1 MSVLEPELYL
11 QPASPEHPS
20 GPDLQYD
27 ADFIALETA
36 AQGKPEQQYG
46 DTIIPAE
53 PPEWKEMKQLAL
65 GLLSRSKDLRV
76 ACHLARAMVELDG
89 LAAFG
94 ECLTLIRGYV
104 GQYWDTV
111 HPQLDPD
118 DDNDPTERV
127 NVVSSLSD
135 RLTTVAQVM
144 RAPLVRSNILGVFS
158 MHDVQQARGE
168 APTVGGDPPPDIAA
182 IEAAF
187 LDCDLDHLKATCQAA
202 AQAYDDVVAIDSTI
216 TDLVGA
222 ANAASLEQLSA
233 ALKTI
238 RDYLQGQLNR
248 REGVEAA
255 GGEAGLEATAEG
267 GPSAGAA
274 AGGGP
279 PAVAGQIASRED
291 VIRTIDK
298 ICEYYDRQEPSSPV
312 PLLLRRAKRL
322 VTKSFMDILEDLT
335 PDGVSQARQIG
346 GVDSDGGNE

>member
-65 GLLSRSKDLRV
+65 GLLARSKDLRV
-76 ACHLARAMVELDG
+76 ACHLARATVEMDG
-89 LAAFG
+89 LAGFG

-104 GQYWDTV
+104 SQYWDTV

-144 RAPLVRSNILGVFS
+144 RAPLVHSNVLGIFS

-168 APTVGGDPPPDIAA
+168 APTIGDDPPPDIAA

-187 LDCDLDHLKATCQAA
+187 LDCNLDELRATCAAA
-202 AQAYDDVVAIDSTI
+202 AQGYDDVMGIDATI
-216 TDLVGA
+216 TDQVGA
-222 ANAASLEQLSA
+222 ANAASLEQLSD

-248 REGVEAA
+248 REGTD
-255 GGEAGLEATAEG
+255 GEGAEG
-267 GPSAGAA
+267 EEQPLSEGGAPAA
-274 AGGGP
+274 AGGP

-291 VIRTIDK
+291 VIRTLDK

-346 GVDSDGGNE
+346 GVDSEGGAE